1 MTHLYSCIFF
11 SPIFVSTSWKP
22 QNNDTERAERDGL
35 RQRYRERE
43 SREGWIETEIQGER
57 EQRGMD

>member
-1 MTHLYSCIFF
+1 
-11 SPIFVSTSWKP
+11 
-22 QNNDTERAERDGL
+22 L

>member
-1 MTHLYSCIFF
+1 
-11 SPIFVSTSWKP
+11 
-22 QNNDTERAERDGL
+22 L

-43 SREGWIETEIQGER
+43 SREEWIEIEIQGER